1 MKKLWVVTV
10 EEKNIYA
17 INVQSEEVGKGFF

>member
-10 EEKNIYA
+10 EEKNICA